1 MSSRFDELKA
11 IGFKNLKG
19 DERNEYQTLLA
30 EESKKLEAEFTA
42 PPIPNDEGMAEQKIT
57 FTKEGLMKMLEEI
70 KKDAIAGV
78 VKDRDTEWQP
88 FVPGANRKFT
98 ATIKTYQKDS
108 KSPKGLVVDWK
119 RLRTDQDPETKK
131 RNLDIYEVTILHND
145 GKTDTMEIEIKDFAM
160 FNEHEVVEIVSI
172 EERPMQMKQGEVKAA
187 RVDRDDLGNEL
198 VMSDVKTDRKV
209 PLIVIKD
216 DPIATIKR
224 PNGQLLKIKVN
235 RLNQ

>member
-1 MSSRFDELKA
+1 MTRFDELKA
-11 IGFKNLKG
+11 IGFANLRG
-19 DERNEYQTLLA
+19 EERKEYQTLLA
-30 EESKKLEAEFTA
+30 EESAKLEQEYKA
-42 PPIPNDEGMAEQKIT
+42 PPIPNDEGAQEQKIT
-57 FTKEGLMKMLEEI
+57 FTKEGLMKMLDEI

-88 FVPGANRKFT
+88 FVPGANRKHT
-98 ATIKTYQKDS
+98 ATIKTYQSDS
-108 KSPKGLVVDWK
+108 KSPKKLVIDWK
-119 RLRTDQDPETKK
+119 RLRTDQDPETRK
-131 RNLDIYEVTILHND
+131 RNLDIYEVILLD
-145 GKTDTMEIEIKDFAM
+145 DSGKTESMEIQVKDFAM
-160 FNEHEVVEIVSI
+160 FNEHEVVEIVGM
-172 EERPMQMKQGEVKAA
+172 EERPMQMKQGEVKMS

-209 PLIVIKD
+209 PLIVKKD